1 MDEYVLCAIPN
12 EGRCLEFVTNID
24 ELIKCG
30 MGHKHVNK
38 SVNAEIFN
46 YPVFMTVKE
55 HPLYADY
62 IEVRTFMMEK
72 TGNEFEAW
80 VRQKI
85 EREPSAERKTRSKC
99 KARPFFQN
107 NHF

>member
-1 MDEYVLCAIPN
+1 
-12 EGRCLEFVTNID
+12 
-24 ELIKCG
+24 

-62 IEVRTFMMEK
+62 IEVKTLMMAK
-72 TGNEFEAW
+72 TGDEFEAW

-99 KARPFFQN
+99 KAHPFFQN